1 MVHTSV
7 HVWSPPVSGS
17 GVSCPATVLL
27 AAYQSSHFYS
37 TVFYGKEIKSKH
49 NPVSSQETKQ

>member
-1 MVHTSV
+1 MVHISV
-7 HVWSPPVSGS
+7 HVWSPPVNSS
-17 GVSCPATVLL
+17 GVSHAATVLL

-37 TVFYGKEIKSKH
+37 TVFYGKGINSKH

>member
-1 MVHTSV
+1 
-7 HVWSPPVSGS
+7 VSGS